1 MAGTKGHRAWGN
13 IKKQRTKTPSYQA
26 SYIGPDQRR
35 HYAPTVFAAKMNAE
49 RWLARERDYRDHCLA
64 TGETWKPP
72 SERAV
77 EKKAKVLTLS
87 EYGKTVIDQ
96 RILKPRTRIE
106 YEAKWSQLIEPRLG
120 RLAVRDLTTTA
131 VRGWYS
137 DLDSKL
143 ATRNGHAYGILNM
156 ICNTAVRDGLLDRNP
171 CQITG
176 AMNPKPKKKVKIPST
191 VELHAIADKLGADEG
206 TARFKALVLLA
217 GWCGLR
223 FGEVSELRRGDFG
236 PDCQTVTITRAVTH
250 RLDANGDKS
259 SRCRIDTTKTAE
271 DERTVTIPPHIR
283 DDVKAHLA
291 RYVAKG
297 DDALLFTPARG
308 GCHLGDRVFNKDVF
322 KKAAKSIG
330 REDLSAHDLRRFAGS
345 KNAQVATLTENMA
358 RLGHKTVEAALR
370 YQHSQDGRDA
380 IVAANLSAN
389 ALAELAAAAKEGPDP
404 TCTDMAN
411 PDAYRA

>member
-26 SYIGPDQRR
+26 SFIGPDQRR
-35 HYAPTVFAAKMNAE
+35 HYAPTVFGARMNAE
-49 RWLARERDYRDHCLA
+49 RWLARERDYRDRCLA

-72 SERAV
+72 KDRTV

-96 RILKPRTRIE
+96 RSLATRTRIE
-106 YEAKWSQLIEPRLG
+106 YEAKWSQLIEPTLG
-120 RLAVRDLTTTA
+120 KLAVRDVTTTA
-131 VRGWYS
+131 VRAWFSG
-137 DLDSKL
+137 LDPKL
-143 ATRNGHAYGILNM
+143 ATRNGHAYGVLNM

-176 AMNPKPKKKVKIPST
+176 AMNPKVKKKVRIPST
-191 VELHAIADKLGADEG
+191 VELHAIADRLGQGEG
-206 TARFKALVLLA
+206 LERFKALVLLA

-223 FGEVSELRRGDFG
+223 YGEVSELRRKDFNF
-236 PDCQTVTITRAVTH
+236 DCSVVSVSRAVTH
-250 RLDANGDKS
+250 RQGQCLIG
-259 SRCRIDTTKTAE
+259 TTKTGE
-271 DERTVTIPPHIR
+271 QERVVTIPPHIR
-283 DDVKAHLA
+283 DDVKAHLKQHT
-291 RYVAKG
+291 AKG

-308 GCHLGDRVFNKDVF
+308 GCHLNDRVFNKDVF
-322 KKAAKSIG
+322 QRAAKAIG
-330 REDLSAHDLRRFAGS
+330 RDDLSAHDLRRFAGS

-358 RLGHKTVEAALR
+358 RLGHKTVDAALR

-389 ALAELAAAAKEGPDP
+389 ALAELAAAQTPPEPTCKGSDP
-404 TCTDMAN
+404 TLV
-411 PDAYRA
+411 